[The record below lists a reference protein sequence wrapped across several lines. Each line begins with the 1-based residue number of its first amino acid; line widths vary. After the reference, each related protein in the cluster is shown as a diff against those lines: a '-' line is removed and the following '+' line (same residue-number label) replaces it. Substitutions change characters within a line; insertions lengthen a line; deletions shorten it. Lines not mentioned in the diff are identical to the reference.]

1 MPTGRPLIDPTSGKP
16 FPTNAQG
23 QFLIPT
29 TRFNPVAARVMNTWL
44 PLPNEANGGL
54 EQLGKNPI
62 SNNQFLV
69 KLDYVFNSQNT
80 LNFMWMRDRTTS
92 TNPFFNSTI
101 LGYAPDSP
109 FTHINV
115 FVLNDTHAFRPNVLN
130 ELRGA
135 YTRLLDTLACGPQL
149 TASQLG
155 IQNFIP
161 DGPAELPDFV
171 VPGQFTLASA
181 GLCNLSEGTPTK
193 QISDTFTWIK
203 GNHQLKMGGDWFGN
217 AEQITAYS
225 LNSGRF
231 SFSGGASGN
240 SLADFLLGQVA
251 QYQRQTGGPA
261 HLHSFEWGAFFSDD
275 WKVTRRF
282 TFNLGLRY
290 FIQTPW
296 VADWGGPNGLIPDG
310 VATFIPG
317 YKSKRW
323 ANIPPGVLFPADNGP
338 NGTIPRGLYPT
349 PYNNWEPQFG
359 FAFDPGGDG
368 KTSIRGSFGIFHDI
382 IIPDVV
388 AQAGSV
394 QPYVYREVF
403 NSPAGGLSNA
413 YQGFAN
419 PWPYTAFLS
428 SNPPFYLPATAAS
441 LDRHTTNPNVQSWS
455 LDVQRQLLSNFL
467 IEAAYVGKATRHLI
481 LITDGNPSV
490 YLPGA
495 NAQGNPLSTAQ
506 NIDARRIFAP
516 TWVMADSSRANPAA
530 LPCCLTS
537 SSRRKPAH
545 PQRET
550 PISTTVIPP
559 KISSPSFRSTISECR
574 NASGSKV
581 PKAAERP
588 LIAAFDTAKPNLW
601 IATPLPN

>member
-1 MPTGRPLIDPTSGKP
+1 
-16 FPTNAQG
+16 
-23 QFLIPT
+23 
-29 TRFNPVAARVMNTWL
+29 
-44 PLPNEANGGL
+44 
-54 EQLGKNPI
+54 
-62 SNNQFLV
+62 
-69 KLDYVFNSQNT
+69 
-80 LNFMWMRDRTTS
+80 
-92 TNPFFNSTI
+92 
-101 LGYAPDSP
+101 
-109 FTHINV
+109 
-115 FVLNDTHAFRPNVLN
+115 
-130 ELRGA
+130 
-135 YTRLLDTLACGPQL
+135 
-149 TASQLG
+149 
-155 IQNFIP
+155 
-161 DGPAELPDFV
+161 
-171 VPGQFTLASA
+171 
-181 GLCNLSEGTPTK
+181 
-193 QISDTFTWIK
+193 
-203 GNHQLKMGGDWFGN
+203 MGGDWFGN

-240 SLADFLLGQVA
+240 SLADFLLGQVV

-275 WKVTRRF
+275 WKMTRRF

-349 PYNNWEPQFG
+349 PYNNWEPRFG

-403 NSPAGGLSNA
+403 NSPAGGLSNP

-495 NAQGNPLSTAQ
+495 NAQGNPLSIAQ

-516 TWVMADSSRANPAA
+516 TYSVIHQVGPYGFASYQGLQLNAEYRLRYGLSFHAAYTWSHSLDTNSHYAVAGSYQEQTPFCLRCEWGNADFDLTHVFSLSWVYNVPAPFRGAQSFAGTFLRGLLGNWEASGITRLTSGFPFSCLTGGNNSLNGLFSDRCDVVGSLQFSGNRSTGAEVRAWFNQAAFTANPIGALGDTGRNVLRGPDQKGTDFALMRNFPIREPYGRFQFRAEFFNVFNQVTFNNPNNILNSPTFGQITSAA
-530 LPCCLTS
+530 S
-537 SSRRKPAH
+537 
-545 PQRET
+545 
-550 PISTTVIPP
+550 P
-559 KISSPSFRSTISECR
+559 K
-574 NASGSKV
+574 
-581 PKAAERP
+581 
-588 LIAAFDTAKPNLW
+588 LIQFALKYLW
-601 IATPLPN
+601 